1 MTTNKVFW
9 FVTNSTNFVPQK
21 CFTIWWRQQFSKRI
35 YTTLKSFILQLLK
48 TKFKYSIIYITTICS
63 FFFFVKF
70 SFCWKTFLTF
80 KYAFFFFF
88 EKGYAIAFLFF
99 KNTSSLDVYCSFKNY
114 FLQIPKKHISETL
127 VLQFKQMLPFLMM
140 ILFTKQQTSI
150 DIKNSKYMKN
160 ERKAIIEDLKICEK
174 RLLPPHILLH
184 MIYFYLFFDSI
195 SRWTNFVYRNYT
207 TNFIQNE
214 SNLFSLCTSNNEN
227 V

>member
-1 MTTNKVFW
+1 MLLLF
-9 FVTNSTNFVPQK
+9 
-21 CFTIWWRQQFSKRI
+21 CF
-35 YTTLKSFILQLLK
+35 L
-48 TKFKYSIIYITTICS
+48 
-63 FFFFVKF
+63 
-70 SFCWKTFLTF
+70 
-80 KYAFFFFF
+80 
-88 EKGYAIAFLFF
+88 